1 MTTASR
7 PSSVFFWYTATSAL
21 VLVAGMPVF
30 ALFVSWVEPPDLPDH
45 PLSAALFVLQTALST
60 AAAAWWLVRWRDGLR
75 DRPLPR
81 RAHVAAAAP
90 AVVAPVMLLARA
102 ISPAAPDEQ
111 DPMVMINLI
120 TVLSGLVTVHM
131 VLRWWTAILSA
142 AALTGIAVLAGLPLP
157 VAAPIGSFMLAI
169 VIGLRSSLW
178 LLELVDG
185 IDRARQMEGLL
196 ALAEERLRFSR
207 DLHDV
212 MGRDLSSIAV
222 TAELVT
228 QLAERGDPRAAEH
241 ARSISAMARSSLADV
256 RALVRGYRDVDLASE
271 LQGTLS
277 LLRSAGIRTHLR
289 GEVQDVPAE
298 HAEAATWVLREA
310 GTNLLRHADATA
322 VTIELGAGGLTVT
335 NDGALAVAAD
345 GGQPVTEGAQPVT
358 ESPRP
363 VTENARPVTEGTGLR
378 GLRERI
384 GPARALSAR
393 REGESF
399 TLALHFAPGTGTAST
414 PGPIDPGETAPTPS
428 DGGPR

>member
-1 MTTASR
+1 MTSASR
-7 PSSVFFWYTATSAL
+7 PSSVFFWYTVISAL
-21 VLVAGMPVF
+21 VLVAGMPAF
-30 ALFVSWVEPPDLPDH
+30 ALFVSWVEPLDLPAH
-45 PLSAALFVLQTALST
+45 PLSTALFVLQTVLST
-60 AAAAWWLVRWRDGLR
+60 AAAAWWLVRWRDGR
-75 DRPLPR
+75 GDQPLPR
-81 RAHVAAAAP
+81 WAHAAAAAP
-90 AVVAPVMLLARA
+90 AVAALVMLLVRA

-111 DPMVMINLI
+111 DPVVMINLV
-120 TVLSGLVTVHM
+120 TVLAGLVTVHM

-142 AALTGIAVLAGLPLP
+142 CAVVGVAVLAGLPVP
-157 VAAPIGSFMLAI
+157 VAAPMGSFMLAI

-185 IDRARQMEGLL
+185 IDRARQVEGRL

-256 RALVRGYRDVDLASE
+256 RALVRGYRDVDLAAE

-277 LLRSAGIRTHLR
+277 LLRSAGIRTHLH
-289 GEVQDVPAE
+289 GEAADVPAE

-310 GTNLLRHADATA
+310 GTNLLRHADATT
-322 VTIELGAGGLTVT
+322 VTIELGADGLTVT
-335 NDGALAVAAD
+335 NDGALAVAAG
-345 GGQPVTEGAQPVT
+345 GGQPVTEGAQ
-358 ESPRP
+358 
-363 VTENARPVTEGTGLR
+363 PVTEGTGLR

-414 PGPIDPGETAPTPS
+414 PGPIDPAEPASTPS